1 MSGTGRPTYRNR
13 KGKAN
18 PSASYMNTHHVMTRD
33 LPSHL
38 KIKLRE
44 KKVFDKEEILRRLEK
59 LDHSKSLTTQDGA
72 GTTEI
77 NESEDSDTDTETE
90 TSSAITSD
98 TGDDD
103 DEQASLMQEL
113 ARMKQERQEEEE
125 RKIREAQEQI
135 RNQFT
140 ANPLLDPEYS
150 TKRKWTEESI
160 FQNQA
165 LTAPVRKDKY
175 VNDPIRS
182 EYHQQFLRKYL
193 KV

>member
-44 KKVFDKEEILRRLEK
+44 KKDFDREEILRRLEK
-59 LDHSKSLTTQDGA
+59 LDQPKSSPEQGD
-72 GTTEI
+72 EDI
-77 NESEDSDTDTETE
+77 KESEDSDSDTD
-90 TSSAITSD
+90 SSSNSSITSD
-98 TGDDD
+98 TGDED
-103 DEQASLMQEL
+103 DEQTALMQEL
-113 ARMKQERQEEEE
+113 ARMKQERREEEE

-165 LTAPVRKDKY
+165 LTAPTRKDKY

>member
-38 KIKLRE
+38 KIKLRD
-44 KKVFDKEEILRRLEK
+44 KKVIDKAELLKRLEK
-59 LDHSKSLTTQDGA
+59 LDHPKYSPADDADAENNGSS
-72 GTTEI
+72 
-77 NESEDSDTDTETE
+77 ESDSDSDD
-90 TSSAITSD
+90 SSAITSD

-150 TKRKWTEESI
+150 TKRNWMEESI

-165 LTAPVRKDKY
+165 ASAPTRKDKY
-175 VNDPIRS
+175 VNDPIRN